1 MEKYVRVSKSEDA
14 HELAPKVRQE
24 DLDEIKASHNALPLQ
39 ALTYPFQQLN
49 HKTYSIIGTEQE
61 GVIGMFGVVPSH
73 SKDYGVAWLLSSPE
87 LINHT
92 IQFLRECPK
101 WVTEM
106 GQDYKYLYNYV
117 DVRNNVGNKWL
128 KFLGFNLIETVNYG
142 YEKKP
147 FNLMIKEIK

>member
-24 DLDEIKASHNALPLQ
+24 DLDEIKASDNALPLQ

-61 GVIGMFGVVPSH
+61 GVIGMFGVVPSN
-73 SKDYGVAWLLSSPE
+73 KNDYGVAWLLSSPE
-87 LINHT
+87 LLNHT

-101 WVTEM
+101 WVKEM